1 MGAVLA
7 LDTSGSFCSVAVRLP
22 SGGLYF
28 KHSAGAGD
36 HFEQLPGLV
45 RSVCAEASLE
55 LSNLAQLRVG
65 VGPGSFTGL
74 RIGMSFA
81 KGLAFALRIPCLWVC
96 SFFAA
101 ASARMLQGA
110 ASERIT
116 VLADARRSEL
126 FHALYDVTNG
136 EVRVVSSPE
145 IVSHADGL
153 ARYGRGG
160 LHITPQLELQ
170 LQGLDVSPEPAI
182 ARGMLSTEASQ
193 VGFALADIA
202 SLEPFYLRD
211 VSAKT
216 IEQRR
221 LQG

>member
-7 LDTSGSFCSVAVRLP
+7 LDTSGSFCSVAVRSS
-22 SGGLYF
+22 SGAVHF
-28 KHSAGAGD
+28 KHSTGAGD

-45 RSVCAEASLE
+45 RSVCQEASLQ
-55 LSNLAQLRVG
+55 LSDLVELRVG

-81 KGLAFALRIPCLWVC
+81 KGLALALRIPCIGVC

-101 ASARMLQGA
+101 ASARTIQEAVSG
-110 ASERIT
+110 RIT

-126 FHALYDVTNG
+126 FHALYDVASG
-136 EVRVVSSPE
+136 ELLVVSPPK
-145 IVSHADGL
+145 IVSNAD
-153 ARYGRGG
+153 AIAVSKHGG
-160 LHITPQLELQ
+160 LHITPQKELNLE
-170 LQGLDVSPEPAI
+170 GLPVSPEPTI
-182 ARGMLSTEASQ
+182 ACGMLTAEASQ
-193 VGFALADIA
+193 GCFCVADLA

-221 LQG
+221 SQG